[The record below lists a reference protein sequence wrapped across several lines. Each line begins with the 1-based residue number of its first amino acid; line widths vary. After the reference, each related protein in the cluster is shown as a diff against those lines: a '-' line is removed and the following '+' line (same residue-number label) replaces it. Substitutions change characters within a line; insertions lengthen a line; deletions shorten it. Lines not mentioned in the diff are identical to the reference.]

1 MQGQPMLGC
10 VQACR
15 EEGAGSPCV
24 SSRKVLPSQLLARAW
39 HSCLYENKAHTASWQ
54 GCAHN
59 SSRSPLCEAGKGEK
73 SDTCPLITQTG
84 NHELASSAVGQ
95 VVKSSPEDSPGEA
108 VRSVFQQLCHR
119 SASLHQEGPWHAPG
133 HGGTASLLSS
143 GSSQQSPSQIMASV
157 ELSSKNARCMT
168 ENYGLFGGVLV
179 KFFMPPV

>member
-59 SSRSPLCEAGKGEK
+59 SSRAPLCEAGKGEK
-73 SDTCPLITQTG
+73 STRVL
-84 NHELASSAVGQ
+84 
-95 VVKSSPEDSPGEA
+95 
-108 VRSVFQQLCHR
+108 
-119 SASLHQEGPWHAPG
+119 SLPRL
-133 HGGTASLLSS
+133 GTVNWLHLL
-143 GSSQQSPSQIMASV
+143 
-157 ELSSKNARCMT
+157 
-168 ENYGLFGGVLV
+168 
-179 KFFMPPV
+179 